1 MTGVNAVMVCVMASP
16 ITDRKVVVHLMPFV
30 RRDSTVYELLQH
42 IPMYISFIALHNG
55 ICNIISWVII

>member
-30 RRDSTVYELLQH
+30 RRDSTVYELLQL
-42 IPMYISFIALHNG
+42 ITQLCFLEYKYRANEYK
-55 ICNIISWVII
+55 